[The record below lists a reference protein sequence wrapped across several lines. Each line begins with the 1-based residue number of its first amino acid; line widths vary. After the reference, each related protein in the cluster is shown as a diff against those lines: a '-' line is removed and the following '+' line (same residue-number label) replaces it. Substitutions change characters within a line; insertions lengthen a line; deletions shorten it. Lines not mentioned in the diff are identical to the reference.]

1 MPRVLLEAAAMGRPL
16 IGADVPGC
24 RQIVREGLTGFLAE
38 ARSGSALAEKMLQL
52 IALDPSARD
61 QMGRRARQVVEAE
74 FSEELVNQA
83 YLNALASIV
92 PLGGGAHAEG

>member
-24 RQIVREGLTGFLAE
+24 RQIVREGETGFLAE
-38 ARSGSALAEKMLQL
+38 ARSASGLAQKMLQL
-52 IALDPSARD
+52 IQLEPAARE

-74 FSEELVNQA
+74 FSEELVNRA
-83 YLNALASIV
+83 YLKALAPIV
-92 PLGGGAHAEG
+92 PVGGGARGEG